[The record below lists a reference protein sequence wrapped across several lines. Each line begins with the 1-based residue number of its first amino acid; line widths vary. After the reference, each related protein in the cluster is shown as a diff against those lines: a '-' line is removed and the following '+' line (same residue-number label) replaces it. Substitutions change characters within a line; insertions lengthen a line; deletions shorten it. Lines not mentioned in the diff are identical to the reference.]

1 MRKIVFSKEATQM
14 VLILAYELVFWFEK
28 EGHNDVHPKDDGRG
42 REYLPVQFILH
53 LNYTN

>member
-1 MRKIVFSKEATQM
+1 M